1 MRSARIFLVGMY
13 IHLFL
18 SIVVPIG
25 MILLKDRCW
34 SSVGIGLFL
43 GYLLMIGAVHLTG
56 WISAGMAVSAYRSG
70 EWEMLIKGWK
80 LLKLSSIPFYILNF
94 IYSLLAWIMLIGA
107 SRGLLIFSCAHSGFS
122 YLFHDCTKWYLWY
135 LCGQIS
141 APDGEMRRCLR
152 RGQESVGCS
161 LCAAACFHTGYCEHD
176 YDCKEIWNKMTLMS
190 YVINNRIHALGVIY
204 CHK

>member
-107 SRGLLIFSCAHSGFS
+107 SRGLLIFLVPIPVFLTCSMIVQSGI
-122 YLFHDCTKWYLWY
+122 YGICVVRY
-135 LCGQIS
+135 
-141 APDGEMRRCLR
+141 LR
-152 RGQESVGCS
+152 RTAKCGAVSGEGRNLSAV
-161 LCAAACFHTGYCEHD
+161 H
-176 YDCKEIWNKMTLMS
+176 
-190 YVINNRIHALGVIY
+190 YVLQLVSILDIVSTIMIVKRYGI
-204 CHK
+204 K

>member
-1 MRSARIFLVGMY
+1 MRGLWKTWPLIVLWEGYMRSARIFLVGMY

-107 SRGLLIFSCAHSGFS
+107 SRGLLIFLVPIPVFLTCSMIVQSGI
-122 YLFHDCTKWYLWY
+122 YGICVVRY
-135 LCGQIS
+135 
-141 APDGEMRRCLR
+141 LR
-152 RGQESVGCS
+152 RTAKCGSASGAGGNLSAV
-161 LCAAACFHTGYCEHD
+161 H
-176 YDCKEIWNKMTLMS
+176 
-190 YVINNRIHALGVIY
+190 YVLQLVSMLDIVSTIMIVKRYKI
-204 CHK
+204 K